1 MTDQQAPAQATGGE
15 SPPSERRSTVGEVA
29 QALDL
34 GWRLAALH
42 TLDPVALEPLTPVG
56 KDMLLNRRGLSA
68 PDRLELEVKAIAGVA
83 FRAGV
88 ALEPDELGRLLLLAG
103 GAHRSHGAAKAFRAE
118 LARHHIDIEKRLW
131 ATNEPAGKAYELG
144 NFLSDTWNRITR
156 PAIHPDPHSELA
168 EIFDRVRVER
178 IKLLLDDLQA
188 RIDPVATHAVSNH
201 LDEWCDR
208 VANATLPEDRG
219 PAAHLTLAENVKRL
233 EPVERQ
239 TIIWRQM
246 LTGDKEP
253 EAWIGQAERAEVRDE
268 FTQQVWSRYKRWWWV
283 AVLVA
288 LAAGG
293 LGYWYSSDPEG
304 ARGVAAGALAL
315 LAMFGLTRASM
326 TGALKT
332 GARNWSELMWNRAL
346 AAVICRKTS
355 MVRELYG
362 PAQPA
367 PASGGPAQRTN
378 STSTVSPASSDSR
391 SSGTNA

>member
-1 MTDQQAPAQATGGE
+1 MTDQQAQDTGGE
-15 SPPSERRSTVGEVA
+15 SPPSERRSTEDEVA
-29 QALDL
+29 EALDL

-42 TLDPVALEPLTPVG
+42 ALDPVALEPIAPVTD
-56 KDMLLNRRGLSA
+56 DMLLNRRGLSA
-68 PDRLELEVKAIAGVA
+68 PDRLELELKSIAGVA
-83 FRAGV
+83 RRAGV
-88 ALEPDELGRLLLLAG
+88 PVEPDELGKLLELAA
-103 GAHRSHGAAKAFRAE
+103 GAHTSRAGAKAFRAE
-118 LARHHIDIEKRLW
+118 LRRHHIDIDKRLW
-131 ATNEPAGKAYELG
+131 AANEPAGKAYELG
-144 NFLSDTWNRITR
+144 NFLSDTWNRVTR
-156 PAIHPDPHSELA
+156 PSIHPDPHSELV

-188 RIDPVATHAVSNH
+188 RIDPVAIHAVSNH

-208 VANATLPEDRG
+208 VANATLADDRG
-219 PAAHLTLAENVKRL
+219 PAAHLTMAENVKRL

-253 EAWIGQAERAEVRDE
+253 EAWIGQAERVEVRDE
-268 FTQQVWSRYKRWWWV
+268 FSKQVWGRYKRLWWV
-283 AVLVA
+283 AVLLA

-293 LGYWYSSDPEG
+293 VGYWYSSDPDS
-304 ARGVAAGALAL
+304 ARGIATGALAL
-315 LAMFGLTRASM
+315 LAMFGVTRASM
-326 TGALKT
+326 TGALKR

-355 MVRELYG
+355 VVGELYP
-362 PAQPA
+362 PAATPRRR
-367 PASGGPAQRTN
+367 GQRTN